1 MEFKQITMK
10 GEKHYLIMVR
20 DLTSII
26 KSQQKLS
33 DDMYQDAIESNYS
46 HE

>member
-1 MEFKQITMK
+1 MK

>member
-1 MEFKQITMK
+1 MIVIK
-10 GEKHYLIMVR
+10 GEMYYLIMVR
-20 DLTSII
+20 DLTSVI

-33 DDMYQDAIESNYS
+33 DKMYQDAIESNYS